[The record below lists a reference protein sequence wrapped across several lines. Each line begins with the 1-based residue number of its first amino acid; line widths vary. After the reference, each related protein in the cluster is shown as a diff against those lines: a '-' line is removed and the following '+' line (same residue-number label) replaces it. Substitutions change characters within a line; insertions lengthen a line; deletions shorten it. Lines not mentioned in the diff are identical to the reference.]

1 MTFSELIENALR
13 SPQPFE
19 HLRLAATAPLAEG
32 RTPQSVYEL
41 FEAVRAQLREEK
53 RQVEEDVVMD
63 AMDCLCGWC
72 SPHQEINPGATVG
85 VFTEPARQDKI
96 AP

>member
-1 MTFSELIENALR
+1 MAISELIENALH
-13 SPQPFE
+13 SPHPFE
-19 HLRLAATAPLAEG
+19 QLRSAAAALLAEG
-32 RTPQSVYEL
+32 RTQKSVYEL

-63 AMDCLCGWC
+63 VMDCLCGWC
-72 SPHQEINPGATVG
+72 SPHQEINPGTTVG
-85 VFTEPARQDKI
+85 AFTEPASRGKI